1 MLKLKNIVKTY
12 DLGDLQVNALKGV
25 SIEFRK
31 NEFVSILGPSGC
43 GKTTLLNIIGGLDKY
58 TSGDLVIN
66 GVSTKDFND
75 RDWDTYR
82 NHSIGFVFQS
92 YNLIPHQTVL
102 KNVEI
107 SLTLSGISK
116 EERKRRAIEALEK
129 VGLKDQI
136 HKKPNQMSGGQMQR
150 VAIARAIVNNPDI
163 ILADEPTG
171 ALDSETSVQVM
182 DILKELSKETLV
194 IMVTHNPEIA
204 ETYST
209 RTVKLLDGEII
220 SDSNPYTA
228 KEEEVK
234 KEKVE
239 KSKKKYTAM
248 SILTAFSLSLN
259 NLFTKKARTFLTA
272 FAGSIGIIG
281 ITLVMALSN
290 GFQKYIDKV
299 QADTLSSYPL
309 IVSAASVNY
318 ESLLNYTPDSLEQY
332 PAVEKIFINEIS
344 GLLENL
350 VSENK
355 IDESYV
361 SNVIENIPTNLTNAI
376 SYSYAMT
383 IPIYKNYKDSTSGT
397 EIAAN
402 INNTTNSMMGMGMG
416 LFAEL
421 LNNEGFVKS
430 QYDVIYGKYP
440 ENYDEV
446 VLVVDKYNQLTD
458 IVIQSLGIDNSI
470 ITTEQDGSKTIDFD
484 KIIGTEF
491 KIIPNDVLY
500 SPVKD
505 ASGNTLYFKS
515 NRMDLN
521 LDYDLVEKDVYEN
534 EKNIS
539 IKIAGILRLN
549 SDSQTGQMGQVSTV
563 GFLPSLTDKVFEVNG
578 DSDIVN
584 WQKENPTLDPYKG
597 IAYNKNEQESQYK
610 NNMARLGGTKIPN
623 SISIYP
629 KDFDSKEQI
638 KSYLEEQN
646 TILNEKAQDEFYLEL
661 GKVKSAE
668 MSIYPD
674 SSLQGEELDRFYV
687 DLGRKYS
694 IPIEKEEARLIGKK
708 AEVTYTDIM
717 AIMVTAISGV
727 IDAISYVLIAF
738 TAISLVVSSI
748 MIGIITYVS
757 VIERTKEIGIL
768 RAVGARKKD
777 ISRVFNAET
786 FIIGLSSGIF
796 GVCVTLLLSI
806 PINIILKHLI
816 GLTSI
821 AKLDPFDAVSVIII
835 SFTLTLIS
843 GLIPSRIAAKKDP
856 VTALRTE

>member
-116 EERKRRAIEALEK
+116 EERKRRAIDALEK

-309 IVSAASVNY
+309 IISAASVNY
-318 ESLLNYTPDSLEQY
+318 ESLLNYTPDSSEQY

-402 INNTTNSMMGMGMG
+402 INNTTNNMMGMGMG

-446 VLVVDKYNQLTD
+446 VIVVDKYNQLTD
-458 IVIQSLGIDNSI
+458 IVIQSLGIDDSI
-470 ITTEQDGSKTIDFD
+470 ITTEQDGSKTIDFN

-521 LDYDLVEKDVYEN
+521 LDYDLVEKAVYEN

-646 TILNEKAQDEFYLEL
+646 TILNEKAQDVFYLEL

-717 AIMVTAISGV
+717 AVNSIYCNFTCRIFNYDWNYYICISNRKNKRNWYLTC
-727 IDAISYVLIAF
+727 SRCKK
-738 TAISLVVSSI
+738 
-748 MIGIITYVS
+748 
-757 VIERTKEIGIL
+757 ERY
-768 RAVGARKKD
+768 
-777 ISRVFNAET
+777 
-786 FIIGLSSGIF
+786 
-796 GVCVTLLLSI
+796 
-806 PINIILKHLI
+806 
-816 GLTSI
+816 LTCI
-821 AKLDPFDAVSVIII
+821 
-835 SFTLTLIS
+835 
-843 GLIPSRIAAKKDP
+843 
-856 VTALRTE
+856 

>member
-1 MLKLKNIVKTY
+1 MLKLQNIVKTY
-12 DLGDLQVNALKGV
+12 DLGDLQVKALKGV

-43 GKTTLLNIIGGLDKY
+43 GKTTLLNIVGGLDKY

-66 GVSTKDFND
+66 GVSTKDFTD

-171 ALDSETSVQVM
+171 ALDTETSVQVM

-204 ETYST
+204 EKYST

-228 KEEEVK
+228 PKEDVK
-234 KEKVE
+234 KETE
-239 KSKKKYTAM
+239 PKSKKKYTAM
-248 SILTAFSLSLN
+248 SVLTAFLLSLN
-259 NLFTKKARTFLTA
+259 NLFTKKTRTFLTA

-309 IVSAASVNY
+309 IVSASSVNY

-332 PAVEKIFINEIS
+332 PVAEKIFINEVS
-344 GLLENL
+344 ELLGSL
-350 VSENK
+350 VSENN
-355 IDESYV
+355 INESYV
-361 SNVIENIPTNLTNAI
+361 SDVIEQIPSHLTNAI

-383 IPIYKNYKDSTSGT
+383 IPIYKNYIDSSTGT

-402 INNTTNSMMGMGMG
+402 INNTTNSMMGIGMG

-421 LNNEGFVKS
+421 LDNESFVRS

-440 ENYDEV
+440 ENYNEV
-446 VLVVDKYNQLTD
+446 VLVVDKYNQITD
-458 IVIQSLGIDNSI
+458 IVIQSLGIDSSI
-470 ITTEQDGSKTIDFD
+470 ITVEDDGSKTIDFE

-500 SPVKD
+500 SPVKND
-505 ASGNTLYFKS
+505 NGDTLYFKS
-515 NRMDLN
+515 NKMDLN

-539 IKIAGILRLN
+539 IKVTGIIRLN
-549 SDSQTGQMGQVSTV
+549 SDSTTGQMGQVSTI
-563 GFLPSLTDKVFEVNG
+563 GFLPELTDKVFEVNG

-584 WQKENPTLDPYKG
+584 WQKENPTLDPFKG
-597 IAYNKNEQESQYK
+597 IPYNKNEQESQYK

-623 SISIYP
+623 NISIYP
-629 KDFDSKEQI
+629 KDFESKELI
-638 KSYLEEQN
+638 KTFLEEKN
-646 TILNEKAQDEFYLEL
+646 AILNEIAQDGYYLEL
-661 GKVKSAE
+661 GKEKSIE
-668 MSIYPD
+668 MNIYPD
-674 SSLQGEELDRFYV
+674 SSLDGEELDRFYI

-717 AIMVTAISGV
+717 AILVSAISGV

-786 FIIGLSSGIF
+786 FIIGLSSGVF
-796 GVCVTLLLSI
+796 GVTVTYILSI
-806 PINIILKHLI
+806 PINIILEHLI

-821 AKLDPFDAVSVIII
+821 AKLDPMDAIVVIII

-856 VTALRTE
+856 VTALRSE

>member
-136 HKKPNQMSGGQMQR
+136 RKKPNQMSGGQMQR

-332 PAVEKIFINEIS
+332 PAVEKIFVNEIS

-361 SNVIENIPTNLTNAI
+361 SNVIEKIPTNLTNAI

-458 IVIQSLGIDNSI
+458 IVIKSLGIDDSI

-549 SDSQTGQMGQVSTV
+549 SNSQTGQMGQVSTV

-646 TILNEKAQDEFYLEL
+646 AILNEKAQDVFYLEL

-806 PINIILKHLI
+806 PINIILKHFI

-821 AKLDPFDAVSVIII
+821 AKLDPFDAISVIII

-843 GLIPSRIAAKKDP
+843 GLIPSKIAAKKDP

>member
-1 MLKLKNIVKTY
+1 MLKLQNIVKTY
-12 DLGDLQVNALKGV
+12 DLGDLQVKALKGV

-43 GKTTLLNIIGGLDKY
+43 GKTTLLNIVGGLDKY

-66 GVSTKDFND
+66 GVSTKDFTD

-171 ALDSETSVQVM
+171 ALDTETSVQVM

-204 ETYST
+204 EKYST

-228 KEEEVK
+228 PKEEVK
-234 KEKVE
+234 KETE
-239 KSKKKYTAM
+239 PKSKKKYTAM
-248 SILTAFSLSLN
+248 SVLTAFLLSLN

-309 IVSAASVNY
+309 IVSASSVNY

-332 PAVEKIFINEIS
+332 PVAKKIFINEVS
-344 GLLENL
+344 ELLGSL
-350 VSENK
+350 VSENN
-355 IDESYV
+355 INESYV
-361 SNVIENIPTNLTNAI
+361 SDVIEQIPSHLTNAI

-383 IPIYKNYKDSTSGT
+383 IPIYKNYIDSTTGT

-402 INNTTNSMMGMGMG
+402 INNTTNSIMGIGMG

-421 LNNEGFVKS
+421 LDNESFVRS

-440 ENYDEV
+440 ENYNEV
-446 VLVVDKYNQLTD
+446 VLVVDKYNQITD
-458 IVIQSLGIDNSI
+458 IVIQSLGIDSSI
-470 ITTEQDGSKTIDFD
+470 ITVEDDGSKTIDFE

-500 SPVKD
+500 SPVNND
-505 ASGNTLYFKS
+505 NGDTLYFKS
-515 NRMDLN
+515 NKMDLN
-521 LDYDLVEKDVYEN
+521 LDYDLVQKDVYEN

-539 IKIAGILRLN
+539 IKVTGIIRLN
-549 SDSQTGQMGQVSTV
+549 SDSTTGQMGQVSTI
-563 GFLPSLTDKVFEVNG
+563 GFLPSLTDKVFELNG

-584 WQKENPTLDPYKG
+584 WQKENPTLDPFKG

-629 KDFDSKEQI
+629 KDFESKELI
-638 KSYLEEQN
+638 KTFLEEKN
-646 TILNEKAQDEFYLEL
+646 AILNEIAQDGYYLEL
-661 GKVKSAE
+661 GKEKSIE
-668 MSIYPD
+668 MNIYPD
-674 SSLQGEELDRFYV
+674 SSLDGEELDRFYI

-717 AIMVTAISGV
+717 AILVSAISGV

-786 FIIGLSSGIF
+786 FIIGLSSGVF
-796 GVCVTLLLSI
+796 GVTVTYILSI
-806 PINIILKHLI
+806 PINIILEHLI

-821 AKLDPFDAVSVIII
+821 AKLDPMDAIFVIII

-856 VTALRTE
+856 VTALRSE

>member
-1 MLKLKNIVKTY
+1 MLKLQNIVKTY
-12 DLGDLQVNALKGV
+12 DLGDLQVKALKGV

-31 NEFVSILGPSGC
+31 SEFVSILGPSGC

-58 TSGDLVIN
+58 TSGDLIIN
-66 GVSTKDFND
+66 GVSTKNFND

-92 YNLIPHQTVL
+92 YNLIPHQSVL

-116 EERKRRAIEALEK
+116 EERRRRAIEALEK

-204 ETYST
+204 EKYST

-220 SDSNPYTA
+220 SDSNPYISN
-228 KEEEVK
+228 EPEVK
-234 KEKVE
+234 KEKKE

-248 SILTAFSLSLN
+248 SLFTAFALSLN

-332 PAVEKIFINEIS
+332 PTVNKIFVNEIS
-344 GLLENL
+344 ELLGSL
-350 VSENK
+350 VSENN
-355 IDESYV
+355 IDENYV
-361 SNVIENIPTNLTNAI
+361 SDIIEKIPAEYTNAI

-383 IPIYKNYKDSTSGT
+383 IPIYKNYKDSTTGL

-402 INNTTNSMMGMGMG
+402 INNTSNSVMGMGIG

-421 LNNEGFVKS
+421 LDNKEFVQS

-440 ENYDEV
+440 ENYDEI

-458 IVIQSLGIDNSI
+458 IVIQSLGIDDSVMTIEN
-470 ITTEQDGSKTIDFD
+470 DGSKTIDFD

-500 SPVKD
+500 SPVYNNED
-505 ASGNTLYFKS
+505 ILYFKS
-515 NRMDLN
+515 NKYDQN
-521 LDYDLVEKDVYEN
+521 LDFDIVNKDVYNN
-534 EKNIS
+534 EQNIS
-539 IKIAGILRLN
+539 IKISGILRLN

-563 GFLPSLTDKVFEVNG
+563 GFLPELTDKVFELNG
-578 DSDIVN
+578 VSKIVN
-584 WQKENPTLDPYKG
+584 WQKENPTLDPWKG
-597 IAYNKNEQESQYK
+597 IPYNSNDQESNYK
-610 NNMARLGGTKIPN
+610 NTLAYLGGTKIPN

-629 KDFDSKEQI
+629 KDFETKELI
-638 KSYLEEQN
+638 KSYLEEKN
-646 TILNEKAQDEFYLEL
+646 AILNEKAQDGFYLEL
-661 GKVKSAE
+661 GKVKSLE
-668 MSIYPD
+668 MSILPD
-674 SSLQGEELDRFYV
+674 SSLTGEDLDKFYI
-687 DLGRKYS
+687 DLGRNYS
-694 IPIEKEEARLIGKK
+694 LPIEKEEARLVGKK

-717 AIMVTAISGV
+717 AIMVSAISGV

-796 GVCVTLLLSI
+796 GVTVTYILSI

-821 AKLDPFDAVSVIII
+821 AKLDPYDAITVIII

>member
-136 HKKPNQMSGGQMQR
+136 RKKPNQMSGGQMQR

-309 IVSAASVNY
+309 IISAASVNY

-332 PAVEKIFINEIS
+332 PAVEKIFVNEIS

-458 IVIQSLGIDNSI
+458 IVIQSLGIDDSI
-470 ITTEQDGSKTIDFD
+470 ITTEQYGSKTIDFD

-668 MSIYPD
+668 MNIYPD

-796 GVCVTLLLSI
+796 GVCVTLILSI

-821 AKLDPFDAVSVIII
+821 AKLDPFDAISVIII

>member
-136 HKKPNQMSGGQMQR
+136 RKKPNQMSGGQMQR

-309 IVSAASVNY
+309 IISAASVNY

-332 PAVEKIFINEIS
+332 PAVEKIFVNEIS

-402 INNTTNSMMGMGMG
+402 INNTTNNMMGMGMG

-458 IVIQSLGIDNSI
+458 IVIKSLGIDDSI

-796 GVCVTLLLSI
+796 GVCVTLFLSI

-821 AKLDPFDAVSVIII
+821 AKLDPFDAISVIII

>member
-1 MLKLKNIVKTY
+1 MLKLQNIVKTY
-12 DLGDLQVNALKGV
+12 DLGDLQVKALKGV

-66 GVSTKDFND
+66 GVSTKNYND

-171 ALDSETSVQVM
+171 ALDSETSIQVM

-204 ETYST
+204 EKYST

-228 KEEEVK
+228 PKEEVK
-234 KEKVE
+234 KEKEE

-259 NLFTKKARTFLTA
+259 NLFTKKTRTFLTA

-309 IVSAASVNY
+309 IISAASVNY

-332 PAVEKIFINEIS
+332 PTVEKIFINEIS
-344 GLLENL
+344 ELLGSIVTEN
-350 VSENK
+350 N
-355 IDESYV
+355 INESYV
-361 SNVIENIPTNLTNAI
+361 SDVIEKIPNNLTNAI

-383 IPIYKNYKDSTSGT
+383 IPIYKNYKDSSTGT

-440 ENYDEV
+440 ENYNEV

-458 IVIQSLGIDNSI
+458 IVIQSLGIDESI
-470 ITTEQDGSKTIDFD
+470 ITTEADGSKTIDFN

-491 KIIPNDVLY
+491 KIIPNDVLF

-505 ASGNTLYFKS
+505 ENNNTLYFKS
-515 NRMDLN
+515 NKMDLN
-521 LDYDLVEKDVYEN
+521 LDYDIVEKEVYEN
-534 EKNIS
+534 EKNIPL
-539 IKIAGILRLN
+539 KIAGILRLN
-549 SDSQTGQMGQVSTV
+549 SDSQTGQMGQVSTI
-563 GFLPSLTDKVFEVNG
+563 GFLPSLTDKVFELNG
-578 DSDIVN
+578 ESEIVT
-584 WQKENPTLDPYKG
+584 WQKANPTLDPYKG

-629 KDFDSKEQI
+629 KDFESKELI
-638 KSYLEEQN
+638 KTYLEEQN
-646 TILNEKAQDEFYLEL
+646 AILNEKAQDEFYLEL

-674 SSLQGEELDRFYV
+674 SSLSEEELDKFYV

-717 AIMVTAISGV
+717 AIMVSAISGV

-786 FIIGLSSGIF
+786 FIIGLSSGVF

-821 AKLDPFDAVSVIII
+821 AKLDPTDAIVVIVI
-835 SFTLTLIS
+835 SFTLTIIS
-843 GLIPSRIAAKKDP
+843 GLIPSKIAAKKDP

>member
-1 MLKLKNIVKTY
+1 MLKLQNIVKTY
-12 DLGDLQVNALKGV
+12 DLGDLQVKALKGV

-43 GKTTLLNIIGGLDKY
+43 GKTTLLNIVGGLDKY

-66 GVSTKDFND
+66 GVSTKDFTD

-171 ALDSETSVQVM
+171 ALDTETSVQVM

-204 ETYST
+204 EKYST

-228 KEEEVK
+228 PKEEVK
-234 KEKVE
+234 KETE
-239 KSKKKYTAM
+239 PKSKKKYTAM
-248 SILTAFSLSLN
+248 SVLTAFLLSLN

-309 IVSAASVNY
+309 IVSASSVNY

-332 PAVEKIFINEIS
+332 PVAEKIFINEVS
-344 GLLENL
+344 ELLGSL
-350 VSENK
+350 VSENN
-355 IDESYV
+355 INESYV
-361 SNVIENIPTNLTNAI
+361 SDVIEQIPSHLTNAI

-383 IPIYKNYKDSTSGT
+383 IPIYKNYIDSTTGT

-402 INNTTNSMMGMGMG
+402 INNTTNSIMGIGMG

-421 LNNEGFVKS
+421 LDNESFVRS

-440 ENYDEV
+440 ENYNEV
-446 VLVVDKYNQLTD
+446 VLVVDKYNQITD
-458 IVIQSLGIDNSI
+458 IVIQSLGIDSSI
-470 ITTEQDGSKTIDFD
+470 ITVEDDGSKTIDFE

-500 SPVKD
+500 SPVKND
-505 ASGNTLYFKS
+505 NGDTLYFKS
-515 NRMDLN
+515 NKMDLN

-539 IKIAGILRLN
+539 IKVAGIIRLN
-549 SDSQTGQMGQVSTV
+549 SDSTTGQMGQVSTI
-563 GFLPSLTDKVFEVNG
+563 GFLPELTDKVFEVNG

-584 WQKENPTLDPYKG
+584 WQKENPTLDPFKG

-629 KDFDSKEQI
+629 KDFESKELI
-638 KSYLEEQN
+638 KTFLEEKN
-646 TILNEKAQDEFYLEL
+646 AILNEIAQDGYYLEL
-661 GKVKSAE
+661 GKEKSID
-668 MSIYPD
+668 MNIYPD
-674 SSLQGEELDRFYV
+674 SSLDGEELDRFYI

-717 AIMVTAISGV
+717 AILVSAISGV

-786 FIIGLSSGIF
+786 FIIGLSSGVF
-796 GVCVTLLLSI
+796 GVTVTYILSI
-806 PINIILKHLI
+806 PINIILEHLI

-821 AKLDPFDAVSVIII
+821 AKLDPMDAIVVIII

-856 VTALRTE
+856 VTALRSE

>member
-136 HKKPNQMSGGQMQR
+136 RKKPNQMSGGQMQR

-361 SNVIENIPTNLTNAI
+361 SNVIEKIPTNLTNAI

-458 IVIQSLGIDNSI
+458 IVIQSLGIDDSI
-470 ITTEQDGSKTIDFD
+470 ITTEQDVSKTIDFD

-521 LDYDLVEKDVYEN
+521 LDYDLVEKEVYEN

-578 DSDIVN
+578 DSEIVN

-597 IAYNKNEQESQYK
+597 IEYNKNEQESYYK

-646 TILNEKAQDEFYLEL
+646 AILNEKAQDGFYLEL

-821 AKLDPFDAVSVIII
+821 AKLDPFDAISVIII

>member
-116 EERKRRAIEALEK
+116 EERKRRAIDALEK

-309 IVSAASVNY
+309 IISAASVNY

-332 PAVEKIFINEIS
+332 PAVEKIFVNEIS

-361 SNVIENIPTNLTNAI
+361 SNVIEKIPTNLTNAI

-383 IPIYKNYKDSTSGT
+383 IPIYKNYKDSASGT

-402 INNTTNSMMGMGMG
+402 INNTTNNMMGMGMG

-446 VLVVDKYNQLTD
+446 VIVVDKYNQLTD
-458 IVIQSLGIDNSI
+458 IVIQSLGIDDSI

-521 LDYDLVEKDVYEN
+521 LDYDLVEKAVYEN

-646 TILNEKAQDEFYLEL
+646 TILNEKAQDVFYLEL

-821 AKLDPFDAVSVIII
+821 AKLDPFDAISVIII

>member
-1 MLKLKNIVKTY
+1 
-12 DLGDLQVNALKGV
+12 
-25 SIEFRK
+25 
-31 NEFVSILGPSGC
+31 
-43 GKTTLLNIIGGLDKY
+43 
-58 TSGDLVIN
+58 
-66 GVSTKDFND
+66 
-75 RDWDTYR
+75 
-82 NHSIGFVFQS
+82 
-92 YNLIPHQTVL
+92 
-102 KNVEI
+102 
-107 SLTLSGISK
+107 
-116 EERKRRAIEALEK
+116 
-129 VGLKDQI
+129 
-136 HKKPNQMSGGQMQR
+136 
-150 VAIARAIVNNPDI
+150 
-163 ILADEPTG
+163 
-171 ALDSETSVQVM
+171 
-182 DILKELSKETLV
+182 
-194 IMVTHNPEIA
+194 
-204 ETYST
+204 
-209 RTVKLLDGEII
+209 
-220 SDSNPYTA
+220 
-228 KEEEVK
+228 
-234 KEKVE
+234 
-239 KSKKKYTAM
+239 
-248 SILTAFSLSLN
+248 
-259 NLFTKKARTFLTA
+259 
-272 FAGSIGIIG
+272 
-281 ITLVMALSN
+281 
-290 GFQKYIDKV
+290 
-299 QADTLSSYPL
+299 
-309 IVSAASVNY
+309 
-318 ESLLNYTPDSLEQY
+318 
-332 PAVEKIFINEIS
+332 
-344 GLLENL
+344 
-350 VSENK
+350 
-355 IDESYV
+355 
-361 SNVIENIPTNLTNAI
+361 
-376 SYSYAMT
+376 MT

-458 IVIQSLGIDNSI
+458 IVIQSLGIDDSI

-668 MSIYPD
+668 MNIYPD

-786 FIIGLSSGIF
+786 FIIGLSSDIF

-821 AKLDPFDAVSVIII
+821 AKLDPFDAIAVIII

>member
-259 NLFTKKARTFLTA
+259 NLFTKKTRTFLTA

-458 IVIQSLGIDNSI
+458 IVIQSLGIDDSI

-521 LDYDLVEKDVYEN
+521 LDYDLVEKAVYEN

-638 KSYLEEQN
+638 KSYLEKQN
-646 TILNEKAQDEFYLEL
+646 AILNEKAQDEFYLEL

-821 AKLDPFDAVSVIII
+821 AKLDPFDAIAVIII

>member
-116 EERKRRAIEALEK
+116 EERKRRAIDALEK

-228 KEEEVK
+228 KEEEAR

-332 PAVEKIFINEIS
+332 PTVEKIFINEIS

-355 IDESYV
+355 IDEFYV
-361 SNVIENIPTNLTNAI
+361 SNVIEKIPTNLTNAI

-458 IVIQSLGIDNSI
+458 IVIKSLGIDDSI

-521 LDYDLVEKDVYEN
+521 LDYDLVEKEVYEN

-638 KSYLEEQN
+638 KSYLEQQN
-646 TILNEKAQDEFYLEL
+646 AILNEKAQDEFYLEL

-821 AKLDPFDAVSVIII
+821 AKLDPFDAIAVIII

>member
-116 EERKRRAIEALEK
+116 EERKRRAIDALEK

-309 IVSAASVNY
+309 IISAASVNY

-332 PAVEKIFINEIS
+332 PAVEKIFVNEIS

-361 SNVIENIPTNLTNAI
+361 SNVIEKIPTNLTNAI

-383 IPIYKNYKDSTSGT
+383 IPIYKNYKDSASGT

-402 INNTTNSMMGMGMG
+402 INNTTNNMMGMGMG

-446 VLVVDKYNQLTD
+446 VIVVDKYNQLTD
-458 IVIQSLGIDNSI
+458 IVIQSLGIDDSI

-521 LDYDLVEKDVYEN
+521 LDYDLVEKAVYEN

-646 TILNEKAQDEFYLEL
+646 TILNEKAQDVFYLEL

-821 AKLDPFDAVSVIII
+821 AKLDPFDAIAVIII